1 MKVDFA
7 KIDFTFWCY
16 SRRDVNLT
24 QVKEE
29 VPIITSFVEDYEL
42 QDLIFNQPFSI
53 SYRFNGSH
61 YQCNVD
67 ELWNDAWFDKNVGSN
82 SPCVTNTSLPI
93 NVLYHT
99 TQDNKL

>member
-1 MKVDFA
+1 MIVDFA

-42 QDLIFNQPFSI
+42 QNLIFNQPFSI
-53 SYRFNGSH
+53 SYRINGSH
-61 YQCNVD
+61 FQCNVD
-67 ELWNDAWFDKNVGSN
+67 EFWNDSWFDKKIDST
-82 SPCVTNTSLPI
+82 SPCITNTSLPV
-93 NVLYHT
+93 NVKYHT
-99 TQDNKL
+99 QDKNL

>member
-42 QDLIFNQPFSI
+42 QDRIFNQPFSI

-61 YQCNVD
+61 FQCNSD
-67 ELWNDAWFDKNVGSN
+67 EQWNDAWFDTNNDST
-82 SPCVTNTSLPI
+82 SPCVTNTSLPV
-93 NVLYHT
+93 NVKYHT
-99 TQDNKL
+99 QDKNL